1 MRQYE
6 AMFIFEPTF
15 GSDPRNVEQEL
26 QRIMERAGAEIITWG
41 KWDERKLAYEI
52 GRNKR
57 GLYVLAF
64 LRVDPERTVGI
75 ERDCRLAENI
85 LRVLITRAD
94 DISRERMDRV
104 IAESPAATRSE
115 RDAERSRAGHDPSE
129 KTSSKAEVDV
139 TDGGTSEKRAEVAD
153 MSAIETVDT
162 PSVNMDEG
170 EAT

>member
-15 GSDPRNVEQEL
+15 ASDPRNVENEL
-26 QRIMERAGAEIITWG
+26 QRIMERAGAEIITWA

-52 GRNKR
+52 ERNKR
-57 GLYVLAF
+57 GLYVLVF
-64 LRVDPERTVGI
+64 FRVDPERTVGI

-85 LRVLITRAD
+85 LRILITRAD

-115 RDAERSRAGHDPSE
+115 RDAERSRATPDQSE
-129 KTSSKAEVDV
+129 KTSSKADAEV
-139 TDGGTSEKRAEVAD
+139 TDSDTSEKPAEAAD
-153 MSAIETVDT
+153 KSDIETVDT
-162 PSVNMDEG
+162 LTVNKDEG